1 MTEVLNTLT
10 CNIVKCLPDH
20 VKVIENYNLPYHPF
34 LTENYE
40 RQDDNA
46 TIIMNLYFFYIK
58 DILNDKTMTCAFIH
72 KLHEFKNYLFPLLR
86 SDFLQNIDS
95 HWATITLQLL
105 ETQTNFQKKSIQL
118 YDQIQFTLPS
128 NITENIL
135 FPKLQ
140 KFYTYFSV
148 VFDECVTNR
157 FEMNYW
163 LPLINWINEQQN
175 VEENRLNLNEI
186 KSMLILK
193 IYYDYYYQGENN
205 LMLLHELLETLQM
218 NMEFSPEEIQVFRV
232 LLEPVENMIGY
243 NDEKQ
248 NYLNE
253 IFKIDSTAE
262 DELSIRHSLVNLISM
277 IILSGKETFLWIFT
291 FQPLLL
297 QDTYGFGSTTDTVI
311 RMDGIH
317 YDCGCILSE
326 TGDLMQYSN
335 RVIRPNAMNIPSI
348 YVTYFLTFG
357 CLAWHVLL
365 YENSVENLYCP
376 VLSRNATDE
385 IRYRIVGTNV
395 RTHDACLILNRCFEQ
410 FAMLKLNTH
419 DVQYQWIKPIFRT
432 SEEELKAEENFQNQ
446 IFYPVY

>member
-1 MTEVLNTLT
+1 
-10 CNIVKCLPDH
+10 
-20 VKVIENYNLPYHPF
+20 
-34 LTENYE
+34 
-40 RQDDNA
+40 
-46 TIIMNLYFFYIK
+46 
-58 DILNDKTMTCAFIH
+58 
-72 KLHEFKNYLFPLLR
+72 
-86 SDFLQNIDS
+86 
-95 HWATITLQLL
+95 
-105 ETQTNFQKKSIQL
+105 
-118 YDQIQFTLPS
+118 
-128 NITENIL
+128 
-135 FPKLQ
+135 
-140 KFYTYFSV
+140 
-148 VFDECVTNR
+148 
-157 FEMNYW
+157 MNYW

-175 VEENRLNLNEI
+175 VEENRLDLNEI

-193 IYYDYYYQGENN
+193 IYYDYYCQGENN

-277 IILSGKETFLWIFT
+277 IILSGKETFLWIFI

-317 YDCGCILSE
+317 YDCGCILRE

-348 YVTYFLTFG
+348 YVAY
-357 CLAWHVLL
+357 
-365 YENSVENLYCP
+365 
-376 VLSRNATDE
+376 
-385 IRYRIVGTNV
+385 
-395 RTHDACLILNRCFEQ
+395 
-410 FAMLKLNTH
+410 
-419 DVQYQWIKPIFRT
+419 
-432 SEEELKAEENFQNQ
+432 
-446 IFYPVY
+446 